1 MIVDI
6 ETEIAGL
13 ERMTIGELH
22 KCYAE
27 LFGEQARSRHRQYL
41 IRRIAWRIQA
51 NAEGGLSERALRLA
65 DELANDSDVR
75 VTPPRPRPG
84 TSHRSVA
91 ATARPRPSTRDLPA
105 SHDPR
110 LPRPGTAIV
119 RDYKGRRF
127 VVNVRDDGFEWDGV
141 RYSSLSAVAKAIT
154 GSHLN
159 GFRFFGLGGDQ

>member
-1 MIVDI
+1 MIIDI
-6 ETEIAGL
+6 DTEIAAL
-13 ERMTIGELH
+13 ERMTVSELH

-27 LFGEQARSRHRQYL
+27 VFGEQARSRHRQYL

-51 NAEGGLSERALRLA
+51 NAEGGLSERAVRLA

-75 VTPPRPRPG
+75 VTPPRASPG
-84 TSHRSVA
+84 NGRVGVA
-91 ATARPRPSTRDLPA
+91 VAPRPRPSARDLPA

-119 RDYKGRRF
+119 RDYKGRRLI
-127 VVNVRDDGFEWDGV
+127 VNVLDDGFEWDGV
-141 RYSSLSAVAKAIT
+141 RYPSLSAVAKAIT

>member
-6 ETEIAGL
+6 ETEIAAL
-13 ERMTIGELH
+13 DRMTVDELH

-27 LFGEQARSRHRQYL
+27 VFSEQARSRHRQYL

-65 DELANDSDVR
+65 DELANDSDAR
-75 VTPPRPRPG
+75 VTPPRASPA
-84 TSHRSVA
+84 TSQRSVA
-91 ATARPRPSTRDLPA
+91 ATARPRPSTRDLLA

-119 RDYKGRRF
+119 RDYKGRRL
-127 VVNVRDDGFEWDGV
+127 VVNIRDDGFEWDGV
-141 RYSSLSAVAKAIT
+141 LYSSLSAVAKAIT

-159 GFRFFGLGGDQ
+159 GFRFFGLRGDQ